1 MWIPL
6 GARLLKENV
15 YQTVTFTTIGVAGS
29 RVQDWADGGVNY
41 SKLLAALSSLRRQQI
56 SPSYVLWLQGSAN
69 AGDTRHDYKNQFVK
83 IEAALRD
90 NGIFAPIIVA
100 IHSRCGDMHDE
111 TIAEAQIALGIQTS
125 RKLFR
130 GPNTDDLGSEYRM
143 RDRCHLNR
151 LGQQTMADR
160 WFDSIKATTEQYN
173 LMRRETLIEL
183 FSQIERTYTVPARLE
198 NYSA

>member
-1 MWIPL
+1 
-6 GARLLKENV
+6 
-15 YQTVTFTTIGVAGS
+15 
-29 RVQDWADGGVNY
+29 
-41 SKLLAALSSLRRQQI
+41 
-56 SPSYVLWLQGSAN
+56 
-69 AGDTRHDYKNQFVK
+69 
-83 IEAALRD
+83 
-90 NGIFAPIIVA
+90 
-100 IHSRCGDMHDE
+100 MHDE